1 VRFDDGEE
9 ILADAGHRW
18 LTFTAREMASLS
30 RQTAEWRAARRTRRP
45 SRATGARGE
54 KFTKSLQARNAANP
68 PPTKEPSRGGIRTT
82 AEIASTLIF
91 RDGAASNHAIPVT
104 APLDLPERHLRLDP
118 YLLGVWLG
126 DGTTLAASV
135 TTMDESIERAFV
147 DAGFPL
153 GFKTEGG
160 NGRAWTRGFLGL
172 SSLLRAMDL
181 RGHKHVPT
189 AYLRASTAQ
198 RLALLQGLMDTD
210 GTVCDSGAVEFT
222 NTNREIAEAVRELVV
237 SMGWKGRLIE
247 SRATL
252 YGRDCGP
259 KWDIKW
265 TPSQVVFRLPRKALK
280 QKLATRRTTKFRY
293 IVGCDETA
301 PVPMR
306 CITVANPSG
315 LFLAGPGMVPTHNSD
330 ALLGIAATRHRK
342 SIIFRREFG
351 QAKDLIERGQIIA
364 GRYGTYNGQT
374 YALRIKRPGEPNRNI
389 EFAGCQYEDDKEK
402 YRGRAHDFK
411 GFDEVTDFTYSQYK
425 FLTAWLRT
433 IVPDQRCR
441 VIATC
446 NPPSTPEGRWIIDY
460 WAPWLDP
467 KHSRPAKPGELR
479 WFAAIG
485 GKDIEVAD
493 GRPIH
498 TPLETIFPTSRTFI
512 PARLDDN
519 PDLVRTG
526 YRRSLQNLP
535 EPLRSQMLF
544 GDFSAGLEDDAFQ
557 VVPTAWALEAMNR
570 WRKTSKPSII
580 QTSIGV
586 DVARG
591 GRDKTVL
598 APRHAWWF
606 DELIVFPGSETK
618 DGSTVSAAVL
628 PLHSKG
634 GYVAI
639 DADGVGAS
647 PYDSLVEAGA
657 DVMPV
662 RFSEGAPDHASDRSG
677 LLRFG
682 NLRAYCYWKL
692 REALDPDK
700 EKNPD
705 PIALPDDRE
714 LLADIT
720 APRYRQRAGRL
731 FIEEKDE
738 IKKRIGRSPDK
749 GDAVA
754 VTFAASEDSGSV
766 ETLTTKYAAAE
777 YAC

>member
-1 VRFDDGEE
+1 LNGALAAVLLMSAALVLPPNLDELLEKMTPAEREQFDALLPTWSPNPGP
-9 ILADAGHRW
+9 
-18 LTFTAREMASLS
+18 
-30 RQTAEWRAARRTRRP
+30 QTASVETEADELLMGGGAGGGKALGLSTAIATPYGWATMGGLRKNDEVLDGQGRP
-45 SRATGARGE
+45 CRVVAMSDVHYEDTHCVVFSDRSEIVAGARHQWVTE
-54 KFTKSLQARNAANP
+54 LA
-68 PPTKEPSRGGIRTT
+68 GIRTT
-82 AEIASTLIF
+82 
-91 RDGAASNHAIPVT
+91 
-104 APLDLPERHLRLDP
+104 
-118 YLLGVWLG
+118 
-126 DGTTLAASV
+126 
-135 TTMDESIERAFV
+135 
-147 DAGFPL
+147 
-153 GFKTEGG
+153 
-160 NGRAWTRGFLGL
+160 
-172 SSLLRAMDL
+172 
-181 RGHKHVPT
+181 
-189 AYLRASTAQ
+189 
-198 RLALLQGLMDTD
+198 
-210 GTVCDSGAVEFT
+210 
-222 NTNREIAEAVRELVV
+222 REIAGVPLANTD
-237 SMGWKGRLIE
+237 K
-247 SRATL
+247 RALTVIPTERVPL
-252 YGRDCGP
+252 KCIQVDS
-259 KWDIKW
+259 
-265 TPSQVVFRLPRKALK
+265 PSH
-280 QKLATRRTTKFRY
+280 
-293 IVGCDETA
+293 C
-301 PVPMR
+301 
-306 CITVANPSG
+306 
-315 LFLAGPGMVPTHNSD
+315 FLAGPGMIPTHNSD
-330 ALLGIAATRHRK
+330 LLLGLAATRHRK

-351 QAKDLIERGQIIA
+351 QAKDLIERAQAIA
-364 GRYGTYNGQT
+364 GRYGVYNGQT
-374 YALRIKRPGEPNRNI
+374 YALRIKRPGEPNHNI

-411 GFDEVTDFTYSQYK
+411 GFDELTDFTYSQYK

-433 IVPDQRCR
+433 IVPEQRCR
-441 VIATC
+441 IVATC
-446 NPPSTPEGRWIIDY
+446 NPPSTPEGRWVIDY

-467 KHSRPAKPGELR
+467 KHPRPAKPGELR
-479 WFAAIG
+479 WFAMVG
-485 GKDIEVAD
+485 GKDIEVQSGA
-493 GRPIH
+493 PIH

-512 PARLDDN
+512 PARINDN

-526 YRRSLQNLP
+526 YRRALQNLP

-570 WRKTSKPSII
+570 WRKTPQPSIT
-580 QTSIGV
+580 QTVIGV

-606 DELIVFPGSETK
+606 AELMAFPGSETR

-628 PLHSKG
+628 PLHAAG

-662 RFSEGAPDHASDRSG
+662 RFSEGAPDHSSDRSG

-682 NLRAYCYWKL
+682 NLRAYCYWRL

-700 EKNPD
+700 EKNPE

-731 FIEEKDE
+731 FIEDKDE

-754 VTFAASEDSGSV
+754 VTFAASEDSGAV
-766 ETLTTKYAAAE
+766 ETPTIKYARAE
-777 YAC
+777 WTC